1 MQQVDTKDSPAQN
14 QHQSANISPHFQYFE
29 DENIDLYAMYL
40 IIWRRKWVIIT
51 LTVVAAISSVFY
63 ALQLNYVY
71 KAEALLLPPNTKDIQ
86 AMNVLGLQ
94 KTLAEEGRVPVSNSI
109 YVSGITAIDVFKKFN
124 QNLNS
129 RSLHRKYIEEYGLL
143 ELLSPKQTEET
154 RKEDIYKVFSEILS
168 IEERN
173 GISSIKIELEEPH
186 TAAQWINDF
195 VEFVDRETISMLVD
209 NIENTIK
216 NKIKDIEYT
225 VGSKREL
232 AIKRREDQIIRYIE
246 ASKIADSLGIVR
258 RVDATNIIQNTQ
270 MNVGLETAT
279 TPLYYLGY
287 EALMTEIEILRNR
300 ESDDPFIIG
309 LRDLQEQLAMLKSVK
324 LDEGKMHAVLIDQAA
339 YPPKIPFR
347 PNRKMIV
354 SLSTVGGFFAGILLA
369 FFIEYVQNIRRKNYE

>member
-173 GISSIKIELEEPH
+173 GITSIKIELEEPH

-209 NIENTIK
+209 NLDNTIK

-225 VGSKREL
+225 VESKREL

>member
-209 NIENTIK
+209 NLENTIK